1 MPDFDID
8 FSDERRDEIIAYVLD
23 KYGADHVAQIVTFG
37 TMAARG
43 AIRDVGR
50 AMGIPYGTVDQV
62 AKLVPMEL
70 GMTLDKALKGSRAF
84 KEKYD
89 SDSQVRALVNMARK
103 VEGMPRHTSTHAAG
117 VLITDK
123 PVMEYVP
130 LAKNDDVV
138 VTQFTMT
145 AIEELGLLKMDFL
158 GLRNLSVIEN
168 AEKLIRRREPSF
180 SMERISWD
188 DREVFRMLAA
198 GESVGVFQFE
208 SAGMTRLLVQSRAE
222 EIEDLIAI
230 ISLYRPGP
238 MQFIPMYLENRR
250 DPGKV
255 QYKHKLLE
263 PILGVTF
270 GCIIYQEQVMQIFRD
285 LAGYSLGRADIVR
298 RAMSKKKHDVLEL
311 ERQVFL
317 HGQQGEDG
325 AWEVEGCLR
334 RGVDLATAEELF
346 REIENFASYAFN
358 KSHAACY
365 AIVAYETAY
374 LKCHYPKE
382 YLAALLS
389 SVLGWAGKVA
399 EYTEECRRLG
409 IAVLAPHVN
418 ESDMGFAVT
427 EKGIRFGLL
436 AVKNLGRGVIA
447 RLVEEREARGPY
459 TSFYNFCRR
468 MAGKDLNR
476 RAIESLV
483 KCGALDGLGNNRK
496 EMLLAVEHVLEALDS
511 AKRRNIEGQ
520 MGFFDN
526 PQAEDGGDPPLTPAE
541 DFSHLDKLTMEKEV
555 TGMYLS
561 GHPMAAFSGHYG
573 KGMYARTDQVLQSAQ
588 AGEGEAPLY
597 QDGQRVKMLGI
608 ITGVRRKNTR
618 SGQTMAFITL
628 EDMYG
633 AIVALVFPKVLEG
646 CGIFLQEGVIVEA
659 AGRLSFQEEKE
670 PELVCMELSPPPEE
684 GAKPPRPGRQG
695 LYLRIG
701 SQQSPLYRKAMQ
713 YLAIFDEGQ
722 TEVYLRFVDTG
733 KLVKAP
739 PQYRAFVNQPL
750 LRALEKLLGE
760 ENVVYRPPQ
769 RGS

>member
-1 MPDFDID
+1 M
-8 FSDERRDEIIAYVLD
+8 
-23 KYGADHVAQIVTFG
+23 
-37 TMAARG
+37 
-43 AIRDVGR
+43 
-50 AMGIPYGTVDQV
+50 
-62 AKLVPMEL
+62 
-70 GMTLDKALKGSRAF
+70 
-84 KEKYD
+84 
-89 SDSQVRALVNMARK
+89 
-103 VEGMPRHTSTHAAG
+103 
-117 VLITDK
+117 
-123 PVMEYVP
+123 
-130 LAKNDDVV
+130 
-138 VTQFTMT
+138 
-145 AIEELGLLKMDFL
+145 
-158 GLRNLSVIEN
+158 
-168 AEKLIRRREPSF
+168 
-180 SMERISWD
+180 
-188 DREVFRMLAA
+188 
-198 GESVGVFQFE
+198 
-208 SAGMTRLLVQSRAE
+208 
-222 EIEDLIAI
+222 
-230 ISLYRPGP
+230 
-238 MQFIPMYLENRR
+238 
-250 DPGKV
+250 
-255 QYKHKLLE
+255 
-263 PILGVTF
+263 
-270 GCIIYQEQVMQIFRD
+270 
-285 LAGYSLGRADIVR
+285 
-298 RAMSKKKHDVLEL
+298 
-311 ERQVFL
+311 
-317 HGQQGEDG
+317 
-325 AWEVEGCLR
+325 
-334 RGVDLATAEELF
+334 
-346 REIENFASYAFN
+346 
-358 KSHAACY
+358 
-365 AIVAYETAY
+365 
-374 LKCHYPKE
+374 
-382 YLAALLS
+382 
-389 SVLGWAGKVA
+389 
-399 EYTEECRRLG
+399 
-409 IAVLAPHVN
+409 N

-468 MAGKDLNR
+468 MAGKDLNH
-476 RAIESLV
+476 RAIESLI

-588 AGEGEAPLY
+588 AGEGETPLY

>member
-1 MPDFDID
+1 M
-8 FSDERRDEIIAYVLD
+8 
-23 KYGADHVAQIVTFG
+23 
-37 TMAARG
+37 
-43 AIRDVGR
+43 
-50 AMGIPYGTVDQV
+50 
-62 AKLVPMEL
+62 
-70 GMTLDKALKGSRAF
+70 
-84 KEKYD
+84 
-89 SDSQVRALVNMARK
+89 
-103 VEGMPRHTSTHAAG
+103 
-117 VLITDK
+117 
-123 PVMEYVP
+123 
-130 LAKNDDVV
+130 
-138 VTQFTMT
+138 
-145 AIEELGLLKMDFL
+145 
-158 GLRNLSVIEN
+158 
-168 AEKLIRRREPSF
+168 
-180 SMERISWD
+180 
-188 DREVFRMLAA
+188 
-198 GESVGVFQFE
+198 
-208 SAGMTRLLVQSRAE
+208 
-222 EIEDLIAI
+222 
-230 ISLYRPGP
+230 
-238 MQFIPMYLENRR
+238 
-250 DPGKV
+250 

-298 RAMSKKKHDVLEL
+298 RAMSKKKHDVLER

-399 EYTEECRRLG
+399 EYTEECR
-409 IAVLAPHVN
+409 VLAPHVN

-541 DFSHLDKLTMEKEV
+541 DFSQLDKLTMEKEV